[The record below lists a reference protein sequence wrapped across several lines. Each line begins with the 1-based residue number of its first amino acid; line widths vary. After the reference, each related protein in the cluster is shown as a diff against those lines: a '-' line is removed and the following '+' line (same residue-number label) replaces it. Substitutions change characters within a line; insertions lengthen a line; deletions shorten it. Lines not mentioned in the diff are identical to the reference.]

1 MWPSPAGGIN
11 PYVRIIR
18 DDARTSRTTAI
29 DPPKELMREIH
40 LEYARW
46 NYVRN
51 YFRYLP
57 RGACKFYS
65 QSLFL
70 LFSAFVL
77 LSHICLF
84 PRVRYFIRVANLV
97 VFTTLL
103 RSALFIIL
111 FAITT
116 RAGRIRPAVRRSS
129 LIDFPSRYVCIYGT
143 ASPMRV
149 KLRLASFLSFFLI
162 EQFYISRNRSP
173 LV

>member
-65 QSLFL
+65 QSLF
-70 LFSAFVL
+70 SAFVL
-77 LSHICLF
+77 LSYICLF

-97 VFTTLL
+97 VFTTFRVIYNPLCDHNA
-103 RSALFIIL
+103 SWKNPICSQAF
-111 FAITT
+111 FAN
-116 RAGRIRPAVRRSS
+116 R
-129 LIDFPSRYVCIYGT
+129 FPE
-143 ASPMRV
+143 P
-149 KLRLASFLSFFLI
+149 LRLYLRYGIPDA
-162 EQFYISRNRSP
+162 R
-173 LV
+173 